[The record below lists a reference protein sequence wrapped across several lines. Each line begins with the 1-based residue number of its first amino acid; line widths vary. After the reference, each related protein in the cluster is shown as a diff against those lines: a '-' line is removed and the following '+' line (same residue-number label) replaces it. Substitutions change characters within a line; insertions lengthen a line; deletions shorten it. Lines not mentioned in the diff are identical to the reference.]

1 MHVRPAA
8 GVSPRRTT
16 ARVTVGGVLGGALLL
31 LASTASSAPS
41 KTDPAVAAKKAECVA
56 ALDKAQA
63 SKASRKLV
71 DARANYVT
79 CSHEACPDMIREDCS
94 KGLREVDE
102 SIPSITL
109 AATIDGK
116 DASDAKV
123 SVDGEAIAGGLDGRS
138 IPVDP
143 GSHVV
148 RLERPGSPPQEQ
160 KIVARE
166 GQKNQLITGV
176 FPGTRPAGGKVTTEG
191 GTKLPVLPLA
201 LAGVGA
207 VGLGTAF
214 VMHLT
219 MTAHANDLGNRCAPT
234 CSQSDR
240 DDLSDRLVLR
250 NVALGV
256 GVGALVVA
264 AVTYVVTMRR

>member
-1 MHVRPAA
+1 MHVRLRSVATAA
-8 GVSPRRTT
+8 GCS
-16 ARVTVGGVLGGALLL
+16 LLL
-31 LASTASSAPS
+31 LASTASSAP
-41 KTDPAVAAKKAECVA
+41 KTDPAIAAKKAECVA

-71 DARANYVT
+71 DARTNYVT

-116 DASDAKV
+116 DAPDAKV
-123 SVDGEAIAGGLDGRS
+123 SVDGEAIDGGLDGRS
-138 IPVDP
+138 IPLDP

-148 RLERPGSPPQEQ
+148 RFERPGSPPQEQ

-176 FPGTRPAGGKVTTEG
+176 FPGTRPAGGKVSTEG
-191 GTKLPVLPLA
+191 TTKIPFVPLA
-201 LAGVGA
+201 IAGVGA
-207 VGLGTAF
+207 IGLGTAF

-219 MTAHANDLGNRCAPT
+219 MTSKANDLGNRCAPT

-240 DDLSDRLVLR
+240 DDLSDRLILR

-256 GVGALVVA
+256 GIGALVVA

>member
-1 MHVRPAA
+1 LTCGSGRIAA
-8 GVSPRRTT
+8 SAAAV
-16 ARVTVGGVLGGALLL
+16 AFLLF
-31 LASTASSAPS
+31 ASSASSAPS
-41 KTDPAVAAKKAECVA
+41 AKPDPAIAAKKAECVA

-116 DASDAKV
+116 DAPDAKV
-123 SVDGEAIAGGLDGRS
+123 SVDGEPIDGGLDGRS
-138 IPVDP
+138 IPLDP

-148 RLERPGSPPQEQ
+148 RFERPGSPPQEQ

-176 FPGTRPAGGKVTTEG
+176 FPGTRPAGGKITTEG
-191 GTKLPVLPLA
+191 GTKVPIVPLA
-201 LAGVGA
+201 FAGVGA
-207 VGLGTAF
+207 IGLGTAF
-214 VMHLT
+214 VMHLG
-219 MTAHANDLGNRCAPT
+219 MTSRANELGDRCAPR

-250 NVALGV
+250 NVAFGI
-256 GVGALVVA
+256 GIGALVVA

>member
-1 MHVRPAA
+1 MHVI
-8 GVSPRRTT
+8 RRERALKGATFFGT
-16 ARVTVGGVLGGALLL
+16 ALLL
-31 LASTASSAPS
+31 VASAASSAPQ
-41 KTDPAVAAKKAECVA
+41 KPDPAIAAKKAECVD

-71 DARANYVT
+71 SARANYVT

-102 SIPSITL
+102 SLPSITL
-109 AATIDGK
+109 AATLDGK
-116 DASDAKV
+116 DVPDAKA
-123 SVDGEAIAGGLDGRS
+123 SLDGEAIEGGLDGRS
-138 IPVDP
+138 IPLDP
-143 GSHVV
+143 GSHSV
-148 RLERPGSPPQEQ
+148 RFERPGSPPQEQ

-176 FPGTRPAGGKVTTEG
+176 FPGTRPLGG
-191 GTKLPVLPLA
+191 GTTAEGAPKIPIIPVA
-201 LAGVGA
+201 FAGVGV
-207 VGLGTAF
+207 VGLGTAL

-219 MTAHANDLGNRCAPT
+219 MTGHANDLGNKCAPT

-256 GVGALVVA
+256 GIGALVIA
-264 AVTYVVTMRR
+264 AVTYVVAGRR

>member
-1 MHVRPAA
+1 MHVRI
-8 GVSPRRTT
+8 GTISV
-16 ARVTVGGVLGGALLL
+16 VGALLL
-31 LASTASSAPS
+31 FTSSASSAPS
-41 KTDPAVAAKKAECVA
+41 TKPDPAIAAKKAECVD

-71 DARANYVT
+71 DARADYVT

-102 SIPSITL
+102 SLPSITL
-109 AATIDGK
+109 AATLDGK
-116 DASDAKV
+116 DVPDAKV
-123 SVDGEAIAGGLDGRS
+123 SLDGELIDGGLDGRS
-138 IPVDP
+138 IPLDP

-148 RLERPGSPPQEQ
+148 RFERPGSPPQEQ

-176 FPGTRPAGGKVTTEG
+176 FPGTRPAGGRVTTEG
-191 GTKLPVLPLA
+191 GTKIPIVPVA
-201 LAGVGA
+201 FAAVGA
-207 VGLGTAF
+207 VGLGTAL
-214 VMHLT
+214 VMHIT
-219 MTAHANDLGNRCAPT
+219 MTAKANDLGNSCAPT

-256 GVGALVVA
+256 GIGALVIA
-264 AVTYVVTMRR
+264 AVTYVVTSHR